1 MSRNTGK
8 LNFERMLKN
17 VAPGFD
23 LTELSTTWSLYLP
36 ELNKTLECVA
46 LKDRNG
52 VLIVT
57 HLLGGSTNT

>member
-23 LTELSTTWSLYLP
+23 LTELSTTWSLHLP